1 MDAFTDGN
9 LVARILVT
17 LATLGYSA
25 VTIMADFNKTHA
37 TNPNWT
43 PHARFHVVWQISSY
57 SGFAL
62 LALALTW
69 WPGGYAVERLYLACL
84 FAAVVYGAFFVALA
98 TMPVYGGRT
107 YDDNGYLPFAAPF
120 GLKQRWDVN
129 ITAFSAFSIVLLV
142 AALTVSRSAMAG

>member
-25 VTIMADFNKTHA
+25 ITILADFNKTHA
-37 TNPNWT
+37 SNPSWT

-62 LALALTW
+62 LALALVW
-69 WPGGYAVERLYLACL
+69 WPGGYALERLYLACL

-98 TMPVYGGRT
+98 TMPIYGGRT
-107 YDDNGYLPFAAPF
+107 YDDNGYLPFAAPL
-120 GLKQRWDVN
+120 GLRQRWDVN
-129 ITAFSAFSIVLLV
+129 IAAFTAFSVVLIVAVLM
-142 AALTVSRSAMAG
+142 VSRGAMAG